1 MTSSLPKKN
10 IAQKP
15 TAAQCMLASALFQAI
30 ERRDADKAVQLAR
43 WVERLD
49 DHAESRNCDSPLLS
63 AARHSH
69 GLPMKVFEALLP
81 RSNPRKRNIEGQ
93 TALMFAAAGNHA
105 HTQDL
110 IRLLLPLSDPMAL
123 TRGGASALDCS
134 MGLPGFW
141 PARVNLDNI
150 ALLLP
155 TADLEQRNALGQTP
169 LERARATGSQDLL
182 NLILSEMSRREALS
196 ISEAAIP
203 SQAHARASSRL

>member
-134 MGLPGFW
+134 MW